1 MKHFF
6 AVLSLLFGLH
16 SIDPP
21 VFAEDLVVSR
31 AVLEDRAGT
40 LTIADAARS
49 TFKPVGP
56 TLSRGFTN
64 SAYWLRLRVRAPAKG
79 SEVELFIRQPYLNEI
94 RLYEA
99 DAGHPSSW
107 KTRVTGNHYAY
118 SERDRARSSLG
129 FVVNVTSPEATYY
142 LRVKTRSTLQISVE
156 ALHPEE
162 AEHKS
167 HQFDLLEVFFVTSM
181 LLLLLWAMHSYLL
194 DRLPVVGLFAIHQ
207 AVYTL
212 YGIAITGYLAPL
224 LPAGFPQLAD
234 LSIAVPYC
242 AVSFT
247 TLLFCR
253 TLFTPYQPPPLL
265 MRGINLLLLLF
276 PLQLA
281 AMAFGYT
288 TFAITLNAVLIRV
301 SWWYFVVMTFTLR
314 KEHSP
319 SRRLLQLFFVTIT
332 LIFTLFWLSGYSS
345 QLGPINNMGR
355 QILIANG
362 LIIGGLF
369 AMILNSRLRSLQQE
383 AQQSALDLLVAQKT
397 LELERTL
404 KEKAEIQARTDYLTG
419 LHNRRHFI
427 EQAEHELARAL
438 RYHRPLSLLMIDID
452 RFKTINDTWGHST
465 GDAVL
470 RKVSLLIRNALRE
483 VDIMGRMGGEEF
495 AAVLVEIDVEHAMQ
509 VAQRLC
515 TTVAETSIVLQEGES
530 MQVTISLGLTG
541 LKGRDITFDSLL
553 KEADLALYRAKQ
565 SGRNRVVC
573 NN

>member
-6 AVLSLLFGLH
+6 AVLALLFGLH
-16 SIDPP
+16 SIAPP
-21 VFAEDLVVSR
+21 VFAEDLVMSR

-40 LTIADAARS
+40 LTITDAARS

-64 SAYWLRLRVRAPAKG
+64 SVYWLRLRVRAPAKG

-142 LRVKTRSTLQISVE
+142 LRLKTRSMLQMSVE

-234 LSIAVPYC
+234 LSTAVTYC

-288 TFAITLNAVLIRV
+288 TFAVILNAVLIRV

-319 SRRLLQLFFVTIT
+319 SRRLLQVFFVAIT
-332 LIFTLFWLSGYSS
+332 LIFTLFWLSSHSS

-427 EQAEHELARAL
+427 EQAEHELARAR

-495 AAVLVEIDVEHAMQ
+495 AAVLVEVDVEQAMQ

-515 TTVAETSIVLQEGES
+515 TTVAETTIVLQEGES
-530 MQVTISLGLTG
+530 LQVTISLGLTG

-565 SGRNRVVC
+565 SGRNRVVR